1 MRINRSSAGRI
12 ALFVLFAIAICAVV
26 GYHIYD
32 ENFTVRSVP
41 QDQRSREK
49 VIFFGG
55 EALQINYDADA
66 NPYDRKLF
74 SRDENNYLVYNDPA
88 YDTKLGI
95 DVSYYQGD
103 IDWKAVK
110 AAGIDY
116 AIVRVGYRGYTVG
129 GLNKDLFLADNLRGA
144 ASAGLDVGV
153 YMYSQAI
160 SVEEAL
166 EEADYVLNLIK
177 NYRVTY
183 PVVYD
188 WEPVYDEESR
198 TNDIDGKTMTD
209 CAIAFCDRIRD
220 AGYTPMIY
228 TYRNQA
234 YLKYELERLN
244 DYDLWIAEYNRIPTY
259 YYDYEMIQFT
269 NTGSVPG
276 VSTDVDINLSFRD
289 YAKE

>member
-1 MRINRSSAGRI
+1 MRS
-12 ALFVLFAIAICAVV
+12 LL
-26 GYHIYD
+26 
-32 ENFTVRSVP
+32 P
-41 QDQRSREK
+41 
-49 VIFFGG
+49 
-55 EALQINYDADA
+55 
-66 NPYDRKLF
+66 
-74 SRDENNYLVYNDPA
+74 
-88 YDTKLGI
+88 
-95 DVSYYQGD
+95 
-103 IDWKAVK
+103 
-110 AAGIDY
+110 
-116 AIVRVGYRGYTVG
+116 
-129 GLNKDLFLADNLRGA
+129 
-144 ASAGLDVGV
+144 
-153 YMYSQAI
+153 
-160 SVEEAL
+160 
-166 EEADYVLNLIK
+166 VLNQIK